1 MARERELL
9 KQIECLT
16 KEMTE
21 ARNETD
27 KYKVLAAKA
36 EAATEKL
43 QGKLEEE
50 RSEADAIQ
58 KKLIADLRDAKAK
71 LAEAQAANA
80 LLQVR
85 LEGLVFRGKG
95 LGGWSPVEPEAA
107 GALLQVRLQGLGFR
121 ITSAAGGRVRRARV
135 RARKRSGDTNA
146 LQERGFQCVAKAAVV
161 FVAGLAQ
168 V

>member
-36 EAATEKL
+36 EAATEMLK
-43 QGKLEEE
+43 GKLEEE

-58 KKLIADLRDAKAK
+58 KKLIGDLRDAKAK
-71 LAEAQAANA
+71 LVEAQAANA

-85 LEGLVFRGKG
+85 LQGLGFRGKG
-95 LGGWSPVEPEAA
+95 LGCW
-107 GALLQVRLQGLGFR
+107 LLQRPKPPVLSSRCACRVYGLW
-121 ITSAAGGRVRRARV
+121 
-135 RARKRSGDTNA
+135 
-146 LQERGFQCVAKAAVV
+146 
-161 FVAGLAQ
+161 
-168 V
+168 

>member
-27 KYKVLAAKA
+27 KYKVMATKA

-43 QGKLEEE
+43 QGKLDEE

-58 KKLIADLRDAKAK
+58 KKLIGDLRDAKAR

-80 LLQVR
+80 LLQVC
-85 LEGLVFRGKG
+85 F
-95 LGGWSPVEPEAA
+95 
-107 GALLQVRLQGLGFR
+107 QGLGFGDEGLGR
-121 ITSAAGGRVRRARV
+121 WSPPEADAAGSLLQVAACGARARV
-135 RARKRSGDTNA
+135 K
-146 LQERGFQCVAKAAVV
+146 
-161 FVAGLAQ
+161 
-168 V
+168 